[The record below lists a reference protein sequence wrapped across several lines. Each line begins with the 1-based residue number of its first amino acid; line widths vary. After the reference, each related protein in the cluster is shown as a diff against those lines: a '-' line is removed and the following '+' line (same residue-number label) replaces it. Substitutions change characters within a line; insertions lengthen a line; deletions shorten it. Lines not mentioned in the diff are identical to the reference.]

1 MVQWWV
7 VCVLIYQS
15 NHLICVVVVVVIVG
29 ERERMIEC
37 RIDVRRANE
46 RMNEGSCSYIVQS
59 LRHRV
64 AHITWHFFL
73 CTLPSSRDLGDDDD
87 VADVADV
94 VADDDE
100 EEDGDD

>member
-1 MVQWWV
+1 
-7 VCVLIYQS
+7 
-15 NHLICVVVVVVIVG
+15 
-29 ERERMIEC
+29 MIEC
-37 RIDVRRANE
+37 RIDVRRTNE

-73 CTLPSSRDLGDDDD
+73 CTLPSSRDLDDDDDDD
-87 VADVADV
+87 VAD
-94 VADDDE
+94 DDDDG

>member
-1 MVQWWV
+1 
-7 VCVLIYQS
+7 
-15 NHLICVVVVVVIVG
+15 
-29 ERERMIEC
+29 MIEC

-73 CTLPSSRDLGDDDD
+73 CTLPSSRDLDDDDDDD
-87 VADVADV
+87 VAD
-94 VADDDE
+94 DDDDG